1 MRGETGTVTFCIM
14 GNFRVDIPIENL
26 NVDFLL
32 HRAKN
37 GKSGNGLFMGQGK
50 LS

>member
-1 MRGETGTVTFCIM
+1 MCLFVNNMVNVVLCLDF
-14 GNFRVDIPIENL
+14 PIENL
-26 NVDFLL
+26 NVDFLCL
-32 HRAKN
+32 RAKN

>member
-1 MRGETGTVTFCIM
+1 MASVVLCL
-14 GNFRVDIPIENL
+14 DIPIENL
-26 NVDFLL
+26 NVDFLFL
-32 HRAKN
+32 RAKN